1 MAHARG
7 TTLLQAGP
15 INARS
20 MPPQCTAPRY
30 KDRQPQRQV
39 NSLIRFM
46 EMRCR
51 TDVIRFQAAARQNW
65 ESHTLVTL

>member
-7 TTLLQAGP
+7 TKPLQAEAV
-15 INARS
+15 NARS
-20 MPPQCTAPRY
+20 VPPQCTAPRY

-51 TDVIRFQAAARQNW
+51 TDVIRFQAATRSN
-65 ESHTLVTL
+65 